1 VTLAAPPL
9 ARLEGA
15 RSLALYLLSLH
26 AVVHAQL
33 AWRARNPWEVA
44 NWGVTLWG
52 ALLLGEWLGPRLLP
66 LVEAVGRG
74 RVRAAATLG
83 YTGLVLLAPPLVA
96 GDAALVVRDVA
107 LFSWIQPALLLMAES
122 ERGRV
127 GAVENALVLV
137 VFASLRGG
145 ALATLAVVGFVV
157 LLAGVLALEHV
168 LRTLGAYPRARPP
181 AAWVPLREAASLAL
195 PVAIALAGV
204 LILLPPQP
212 YRAAEAVLPAPMAA
226 AEIATAYQ
234 ALSVLGLLGG
244 AGLYAI
250 ARLLRRARRSTEP
263 PLPEAIE
270 ARSQDEAGVE
280 MPEAEESV
288 ASRGRRGRVVRAYV
302 AFLKEA
308 ARLAQ
313 RRRPSQ
319 TPAEYAAALGEPA
332 GPLARLTRLFVAARY
347 GPVEPEEDEARE
359 AERTAQ
365 AVVTALRRPRR
376 LAKRPA

>member
-1 VTLAAPPL
+1 
-9 ARLEGA
+9 
-15 RSLALYLLSLH
+15 
-26 AVVHAQL
+26 
-33 AWRARNPWEVA
+33 
-44 NWGVTLWG
+44 
-52 ALLLGEWLGPRLLP
+52 
-66 LVEAVGRG
+66 
-74 RVRAAATLG
+74 
-83 YTGLVLLAPPLVA
+83 
-96 GDAALVVRDVA
+96 
-107 LFSWIQPALLLMAES
+107 
-122 ERGRV
+122 
-127 GAVENALVLV
+127 
-137 VFASLRGG
+137 
-145 ALATLAVVGFVV
+145 
-157 LLAGVLALEHV
+157 
-168 LRTLGAYPRARPP
+168 
-181 AAWVPLREAASLAL
+181 
-195 PVAIALAGV
+195 
-204 LILLPPQP
+204 
-212 YRAAEAVLPAPMAA
+212 MAA

-270 ARSQDEAGVE
+270 ARSQDEARVE